1 MADNDIP
8 DLLQKGFNLARSIG
22 DHVPNNI
29 HTVELRADLAGLLVV
44 SIVASYESCIKEI
57 LYNYSSSHNEK
68 FAFFI
73 ENHFKKLN
81 SKINIDDLKKYAKM
95 FDPAIYTKF
104 DRELKRNKALVQ
116 RLSGRD
122 IVGSYST
129 ILSWRHSFAHSAERQ
144 TTIEEALKTHR
155 LAKIVIQ
162 TFNKAF
168 NG

>member
-1 MADNDIP
+1 MATSEIP
-8 DLLQKGFNLARSIG
+8 VLLQKGFNLANAIG
-22 DHVPNNI
+22 HHVPNTT

-44 SIVASYESCIKEI
+44 SIAASYESCVKEI

-73 ENHFKKLN
+73 ENNFKKLN
-81 SKINIDDLKKYAKM
+81 SKINISDLNQYAKM
-95 FDPAIYTKF
+95 FDPAIHAKF
-104 DRELKRNKALVQ
+104 EKELKRNRERVQ
-116 RLSGRD
+116 KFSGKD

-129 ILSWRHSFAHSAERQ
+129 LLSWRHSFAHSAERK

-162 TFNKAF
+162 TYNKAF

>member
-1 MADNDIP
+1 MANSDIP
-8 DLLQKGFNLARSIG
+8 DLLQKGFNLAKSIG
-22 DHVPNNI
+22 NHVPNTI

-44 SIVASYESCIKEI
+44 SIAASYESCIKEI

-73 ENHFKKLN
+73 ENNFKKLN
-81 SKINIDDLKKYAKM
+81 SKINIADLYQYAKM
-95 FDPAIYTKF
+95 FDPAIHAKF
-104 DRELKRNKALVQ
+104 DKELKRNRVRVQ
-116 RLSGRD
+116 TFSGKD

-129 ILSWRHSFAHSAERQ
+129 LLSWRHSFAHSAERQ

-162 TFNKAF
+162 SYNKAF